1 MNLINQFKAVF
12 LRVFGDI
19 KIFKTPMFILYDPG
33 SYKVKGEN
41 MREVIGLIEPGDM
54 LVRGY
59 DNYLDG
65 YFIPGYF
72 SHAGLY
78 LGKVT

>member
-1 MNLINQFKAVF
+1 M
-12 LRVFGDI
+12 FGDI
-19 KIFKTPMFILYDPG
+19 KVFKWPMFILYDPG
-33 SYKVKGEN
+33 SYRVKGED
-41 MREVIGLIEPGDM
+41 MREVIQIIEPGDM

-78 LGKVT
+78 VGEITENDKKRVNTIF